1 MDDIHKQKVKKAR
14 LTKYQ
19 QNEQFRETIRDARC
33 VRYKNDEVFR
43 TKLKESSKQKYHS
56 NYGVKRTKMENTK
69 KRRSLKKI
77 KLENKEEVI
86 NLFRRNTAQG
96 PDYVC
101 CCCHRLLFVNQ
112 VQPCDRN
119 TYANSEKTA
128 SVANV
133 CIKDTFLHQCTA
145 FCSENCSRSNLWIC
159 FTCHRKII
167 AGNIPP
173 EAAANNMHIEPVP
186 KELSCLNSLEQHLI
200 SMHIPFMKVMAL
212 PKGGQKNIHGPVV
225 CVPSD
230 LKKTTMLPVK
240 ADENCLLRVKLKRK
254 LNYKGY
260 YEYQFTNPVYLI
272 RALEY
277 LKQNNKWY
285 EGITIKNDIEALEN
299 KKCIHNVSC
308 RGAEGVR

>member
-1 MDDIHKQKVKKAR
+1 MKTRSVQNYRMSENHREALIKRSIAKYAMDDIHKQKVKKAS

-77 KLENKEEVI
+77 KLENEEEVI

-119 TYANSEKTA
+119 TYA
-128 SVANV
+128 
-133 CIKDTFLHQCTA
+133 
-145 FCSENCSRSNLWIC
+145 
-159 FTCHRKII
+159 I
-167 AGNIPP
+167 A
-173 EAAANNMHIEPVP
+173 
-186 KELSCLNSLEQHLI
+186 
-200 SMHIPFMKVMAL
+200 
-212 PKGGQKNIHGPVV
+212 
-225 CVPSD
+225 
-230 LKKTTMLPVK
+230 KKLPVYQMF
-240 ADENCLLRVKLKRK
+240 ALKMHFCTSAQLFVQKIVQDRI
-254 LNYKGY
+254 YGY
-260 YEYQFTNPVYLI
+260 VLHVI
-272 RALEY
+272 A
-277 LKQNNKWY
+277 K
-285 EGITIKNDIEALEN
+285 
-299 KKCIHNVSC
+299 
-308 RGAEGVR
+308 